1 MNMVAAHV
9 LDILGETTNH
19 HGFELIHLSREGVTK
34 ASLNRL
40 LQQMNISQK
49 EMANL
54 LHLSPRTIQRMKE
67 SDKLPAAAS
76 GQLIEIAKVFARAK
90 EVLGDTIKAKTWL
103 KSTITGLNE
112 EQPINLLDT
121 PTGIQWV
128 LDVLGRIEYGV
139 YS

>member
-1 MNMVAAHV
+1 MAAERV
-9 LDILGETTNH
+9 LDLLGKTNNRS
-19 HGFELIHLSREGVTK
+19 GFELIHLSREGVAK

-40 LQQMNISQK
+40 IQQMDISQK
-49 EMANL
+49 EMSQL

-67 SDKLPAAAS
+67 TDKLPAAAS
-76 GQLIEIAKVFARAK
+76 GQIIEIAKVFVRSK
-90 EVLGDTIKAKTWL
+90 EVLGDEEKAKLWL
-103 KSTITGLNE
+103 KSSVEALDGE
-112 EQPINLLDT
+112 HPINLLDT

>member
-1 MNMVAAHV
+1 MAAERI

-19 HGFELIHLSREGVTK
+19 NGFELINLSRGGVAK

-40 LQQMNISQK
+40 LQQMDISQK
-49 EMANL
+49 EMAHL

-67 SDKLPAAAS
+67 TDKLPAAAS
-76 GQLIEIAKVFARAK
+76 GQLIEIAKVWARSR
-90 EVLGDTIKAKTWL
+90 EVLGDEEKARLWL
-103 KSTITGLNE
+103 KSSIAALDGE
-112 EQPINLLDT
+112 HPINLLDT

>member
-1 MNMVAAHV
+1 MVAAHV
-9 LDILGETTNH
+9 LDILGETTGH
-19 HGFELIHLSREGVTK
+19 HGFELIQLSREGVTK

-40 LQQMNISQK
+40 IQQLDISQK

-67 SDKLPAAAS
+67 TDRLPAAAS
-76 GQLIEIAKVFARAK
+76 GQLIEIAKVLGRAK
-90 EVLGDTIKAKTWL
+90 EILGDTEKAQIWL
-103 KSTITGLNE
+103 KSSVTAISG
-112 EQPINLLDT
+112 EQPIHLLDT